1 MIGWSLI
8 LIAVWFCIS
17 VSGTAFANQGK
28 DPESTHPDAYTTVE
42 EVERHGERTRI
53 QSTVSE
59 IDDRS
64 LISIAFDET
73 KMRKPENGKTQ
84 VKIRV
89 EAFQTKGGDR
99 DRIAPIDNYVAR
111 RTDDGRDDEVS
122 NFLYRD
128 RPYNPAKR
136 DRVPNTIIDPSR
148 LAEKDVDQIEI
159 RIINLKTKERVVFFL
174 RLREFGFR
182 TKLTDTFMFF
192 KRIGVN
198 QERQEQ
204 GIDTV
209 NFSPAAGVT
218 YGTTWLPRNDNWFK
232 KLIRPLRPGTGLN
245 ASILKWNDLDYDP
258 KTGAVSNPMRRSS
271 LNVGLGV
278 QVSLFNNILMF
289 SYGVNLQ
296 AEQNRRYYGIGI
308 SIIQLN
314 GAISEGS
321 P

>member
-1 MIGWSLI
+1 
-8 LIAVWFCIS
+8 
-17 VSGTAFANQGK
+17 
-28 DPESTHPDAYTTVE
+28 
-42 EVERHGERTRI
+42 
-53 QSTVSE
+53 
-59 IDDRS
+59 
-64 LISIAFDET
+64 
-73 KMRKPENGKTQ
+73 
-84 VKIRV
+84 
-89 EAFQTKGGDR
+89 
-99 DRIAPIDNYVAR
+99 
-111 RTDDGRDDEVS
+111 
-122 NFLYRD
+122 
-128 RPYNPAKR
+128 
-136 DRVPNTIIDPSR
+136 
-148 LAEKDVDQIEI
+148 
-159 RIINLKTKERVVFFL
+159 
-174 RLREFGFR
+174 
-182 TKLTDTFMFF
+182 MFF